1 MTKPKERVVRTIV
14 ILLMLGASPLSV
26 TYSFA
31 DMEDDQGNKMMQN
44 DAKMFDSTQNEEFE
58 VVLTEKIVNGK
69 LEVQHYTLSDDISK
83 EDMHSVSFE
92 GEISSWVYV
101 NYDAYHSGII
111 IFDGKV
117 SKIGENLWGISVND
131 VLNPEEGDFNLK
143 LGEKSN
149 NSHVIEDESTQ
160 EKEFG
165 YRVIF
170 SGKVGEVDGENT
182 FAISL
187 VNSDFKNPE
196 IGQNIKFLHIE
207 ELMMNSEKPILKDSH
222 YSVL

>member
-1 MTKPKERVVRTIV
+1 
-14 ILLMLGASPLSV
+14 
-26 TYSFA
+26 
-31 DMEDDQGNKMMQN
+31 
-44 DAKMFDSTQNEEFE
+44 MFDSTQNEEFE

-83 EDMHSVSFE
+83 EDMHRISFE

-101 NYDAYHSGII
+101 NYDVYHSGII

-131 VLNPEEGDFNLK
+131 VLNPEEEDFNLK

-149 NSHVIEDESTQ
+149 DSHVIEDESTQ

-170 SGKVGEVDGENT
+170 SGKIGETDGENI

-187 VNSDFKNPE
+187 VNSDFENPE